1 MKYKKFIRLWAI
13 LFLVFSPFFA
23 HAAVT
28 TYTITDADATVQQM
42 SLNATS
48 LSNTAAGP
56 ASSLASGGN
65 VYNYFAV
72 VGVSDTTGAYTLGQT
87 SAPVD
92 TVMLVYTGA
101 FDPANP
107 VAPTAFNDDTVSGNL

>member
-1 MKYKKFIRLWAI
+1 MKYKKFTWLGAI

-42 SLNATS
+42 SLNAAS
-48 LSNTAAGP
+48 LSN
-56 ASSLASGGN
+56 ASGLASGGH

-72 VGVSDTTGAYTLGQT
+72 VGVSDTTGAYTLGQS

-107 VAPTAFNDDTVSGNL
+107 VAPTAFNDDTVSGDL